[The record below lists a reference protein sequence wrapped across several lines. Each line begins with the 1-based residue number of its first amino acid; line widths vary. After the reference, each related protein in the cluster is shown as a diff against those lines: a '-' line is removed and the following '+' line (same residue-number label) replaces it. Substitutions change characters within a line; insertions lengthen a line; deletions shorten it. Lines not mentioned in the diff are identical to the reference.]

1 MYQAAYCYSPNTA
14 NELLTELHASQ
25 PLDVG
30 RIAFYVPNSL
40 SKAYRFVREMEEMKG
55 FVGANVDS
63 HNPERHVDSEGAVAQ
78 VYGGFASIYQRI
90 ADSVAGFGHEF
101 EDGSSDIDVLRD
113 MAEKAN
119 KLTSANGQSS

>member
-1 MYQAAYCYSPNTA
+1 
-14 NELLTELHASQ
+14 
-25 PLDVG
+25 
-30 RIAFYVPNSL
+30 
-40 SKAYRFVREMEEMKG
+40 MEEMKG

-119 KLTSANGQSS
+119 KLTSANGQRS

>member
-1 MYQAAYCYSPNTA
+1 M
-14 NELLTELHASQ
+14 TELHASQ

-55 FVGANVDS
+55 FVAANVDS
-63 HNPERHVDSEGAVAQ
+63 HNPERHVESEGAVAEI
-78 VYGGFASIYQRI
+78 YGGFASIYQRI